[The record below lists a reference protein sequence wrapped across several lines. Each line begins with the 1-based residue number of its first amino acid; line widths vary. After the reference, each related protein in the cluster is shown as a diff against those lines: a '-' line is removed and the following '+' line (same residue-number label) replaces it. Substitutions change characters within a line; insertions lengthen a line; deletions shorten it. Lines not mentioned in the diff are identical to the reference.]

1 MQTKSA
7 LVVDDSRVARLTLS
21 KLLQS
26 HGFEITE
33 KGSAEEAMQWLQ
45 ESSSLPDMIFMDVMM
60 GGLDGLTATRQIK
73 ENPDWTAVPVIICT
87 GKETEDD
94 LKQALASGASA
105 VLAKPPAA
113 EAVQQLL
120 TDVQPTQTAET
131 KPQEPAKAVTIP
143 TEAII
148 AELRAQ
154 LMPELEQRLN
164 ASINDIRQQL
174 LQQQQLDNQSQSSLD
189 KLSELSQQMSESVQQ
204 QFGELSQRFS
214 TTTEQRVPELAQ
226 SAIDKAM
233 ENFGLTDKLNQVLRE
248 QANGWLE
255 QQQSEI
261 RNKLEQ
267 ELRQTLQAD
276 IENHLKQQLN
286 QSVAQLRQT
295 LQADIDSH
303 LQQLEQRVS
312 ELDEQQ
318 RQQAAPHRQEQR
330 IDSLQS
336 QLAMQR
342 NISIGAGL
350 VAIAAL
356 ILVLI

>member
-26 HGFEITE
+26 HGFDITE
-33 KGSAEEAMQWLQ
+33 KGSAEEALQWLQ
-45 ESSSLPDMIFMDVMM
+45 ETASLPDMIFMDVMM

-87 GKETEDD
+87 GKETDED
-94 LKQALASGASA
+94 LKQALASGATA

-113 EAVQQLL
+113 EAVHKLL
-120 TDVQPTQTAET
+120 TDVQQVQAAET
-131 KPQEPAKAVTIP
+131 EPQAKEPAQAVTIP
-143 TEAII
+143 TETII

-164 ASINDIRQQL
+164 VSINDMRQQL
-174 LQQQQLDNQSQSSLD
+174 LQQQQQDNQSQSSLD
-189 KLSELSQQMSESVQQ
+189 KLSELSRQMSESVQQ

-214 TTTEQRVPELAQ
+214 ATTEQRVTELSR

-233 ENFGLTDKLNQVLRE
+233 DNFGLTDKMNQVLRNE
-248 QANGWLE
+248 AETWLD
-255 QQQSEI
+255 QQQNEI
-261 RNKLEQ
+261 RNKLEK
-267 ELRQTLQAD
+267 ELRQTLHAD
-276 IENHLKQQLN
+276 IDSYLQQQLN
-286 QSVAQLRQT
+286 QRLP
-295 LQADIDSH
+295 
-303 LQQLEQRVS
+303 
-312 ELDEQQ
+312 ELVEQQ
-318 RQQAAPHRQEQR
+318 RQQTPSDGRDQALE
-330 IDSLQS
+330 SMQS

-350 VAIAAL
+350 VAVAAL
-356 ILVLI
+356 ILALI

>member
-26 HGFEITE
+26 HGFDITE
-33 KGSAEEAMQWLQ
+33 KGSAEEALQWLQ
-45 ESSSLPDMIFMDVMM
+45 ETATLPDMIFMDVMM

-87 GKETEDD
+87 GKETDDD
-94 LKQALASGASA
+94 LKQALASGATA

-113 EAVQQLL
+113 EALQKLL
-120 TDVQPTQTAET
+120 TDVQQVQAAET
-131 KPQEPAKAVTIP
+131 KAREKEPAQAVTIP
-143 TEAII
+143 TETII

-154 LMPELEQRLN
+154 LIPELEQRLN
-164 ASINDIRQQL
+164 GSINDMRQQL
-174 LQQQQLDNQSQSSLD
+174 LQQQQQENQSQSSLD
-189 KLSELSQQMSESVQQ
+189 KLSELSRQMSESVQQ

-214 TTTEQRVPELAQ
+214 VTTEQRVTELSQ

-233 ENFGLTDKLNQVLRE
+233 DNFGLTDKMNQVLRDE
-248 QANGWLE
+248 AETWLD
-255 QQQSEI
+255 QQQNEI

-267 ELRQTLQAD
+267 ELRQTLHAD
-276 IENHLKQQLN
+276 IDSYLQQQLN
-286 QSVAQLRQT
+286 QRLP
-295 LQADIDSH
+295 
-303 LQQLEQRVS
+303 
-312 ELDEQQ
+312 ELVEQQ
-318 RQQAAPHRQEQR
+318 RQQTQSDVQEKGLE
-330 IDSLQS
+330 SMQS

-350 VAIAAL
+350 VAVAAL
-356 ILVLI
+356 ILALI